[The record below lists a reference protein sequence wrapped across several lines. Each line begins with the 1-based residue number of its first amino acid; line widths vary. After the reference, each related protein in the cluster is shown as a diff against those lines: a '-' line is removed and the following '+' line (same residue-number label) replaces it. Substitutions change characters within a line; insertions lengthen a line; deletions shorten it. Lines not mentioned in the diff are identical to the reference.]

1 MKSPN
6 IDAARRLDRLLKMQF
21 LWSGFLL
28 AGWLMII
35 LGLIA
40 FSMTVRLT
48 PDHLIGRLST
58 NPKLLLTI
66 LPWIPAPPNFRILAV
81 ALLVLGIALVSCAIV
96 WNRKAKSRTAA

>member
-6 IDAARRLDRLLKMQF
+6 IDAARRLDHLLKLQF

-35 LGLIA
+35 LSLIA

-48 PDHLIGRLST
+48 PDQLIGRLST

-66 LPWIPAPPNFRILAV
+66 LPWIPAPPTFRILAA
-81 ALLVLGIALVSCAIV
+81 ALLMLGIALVSCAIV
-96 WNRKAKSRTAA
+96 WNRKTKSRTAA